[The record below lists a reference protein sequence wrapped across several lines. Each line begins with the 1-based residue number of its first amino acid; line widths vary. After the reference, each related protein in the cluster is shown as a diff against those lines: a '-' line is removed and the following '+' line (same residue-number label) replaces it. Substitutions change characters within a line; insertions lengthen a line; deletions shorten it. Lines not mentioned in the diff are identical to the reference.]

1 MESHPKKRKAMEEED
16 RLSRLPDDLLHSIL
30 HGLQL
35 KHAARTS
42 ALSRRWSRLWL
53 RALAASSVIDFT
65 DRDFARG
72 QSAAR
77 AAATVSRCL
86 QLHAENGAPL
96 DVFRVALDVTLG
108 CDGAFERDVVG
119 WVAFALGRGRARE
132 VEVDLTPAHRN
143 RAQQLDADQ
152 DGATFMELPGDVFLT
167 ENSLARLSLDRFSLR
182 AVTPGAPGLAGLRSL
197 SLSRAD
203 VTDEAVQ
210 AVVSSCRLLEFLS
223 LSSCHLLTSV
233 RISGDNLQRLE
244 LVRCPAVQEL
254 RVAAPALESFVFH
267 GDVVDLY
274 DWESEE
280 VVGVDMGATPVLRDA
295 YLSHIG
301 FGTADDVDIK
311 EYAYFDFMSRVA
323 HAPTLT
329 LCSVGMRHI
338 RAQLNYDDLMEIDM
352 TNIEELQLLMASL
365 DEDDLEALFSFLQ
378 LNPITILDRLF
389 IRLPIDAAEASGV
402 AAPPIHEAQ
411 GSFIA
416 DYVDNLVLD
425 HLRLIK
431 VVNFRGTRCE
441 LVMISFL
448 LKKAPALEQLVL
460 VAVEEERGAS
470 GDELLKIIQGKVS
483 AMQKASPEVR
493 VTVCRPSEDRSQNP
507 AHTRFYHEE

>member
-1 MESHPKKRKAMEEED
+1 MESHQKKRETMEEED
-16 RLSRLPDDLLHSIL
+16 RLSSLPDDLLHSIL
-30 HGLQL
+30 REVPL

-42 ALSRRWSRLWL
+42 ALSQQWASRWL
-53 RALAASSVIDFT
+53 RALASSSVIDFT

-72 QSAAR
+72 QTPAR

-86 QLHAENGAPL
+86 QLHADNGAPL
-96 DVFRVALDVTLG
+96 DVFRVALDG

-119 WVAFALGRGRARE
+119 WVASAVARGARE
-132 VEVDLTPAHRN
+132 VEVDLTPAHGN

-311 EYAYFDFMSRVA
+311 EYAYFDFMRRVA

-402 AAPPIHEAQ
+402 AAAPIHKAQ